1 MTSLK
6 DLHISHGAKMGVR
19 NGVEIPLSYGDTA
32 REIAAARKHIL
43 LTDYSHMGIAEIAGE
58 DAYEVLNTIVGGD
71 VSALRDEQGM
81 YTVMLDEDGKIV
93 TDVYILCDEERFI
106 VVTEWLTGNQLR
118 DLMQAAVDRCK
129 DEFSEIDG
137 VKSLDGERGVL
148 HFEGPYAWELMAGM
162 FGMDVIGLPFHEYM
176 YVGDDEILFRAGK
189 HGEFSYKIIMPT
201 DRLVDVWKQAV
212 EAGKKFDMVVGGLDY
227 QRQVR
232 IENPC
237 WDPAVLAE
245 FSRCPIELQM
255 QWALRYTK
263 DDFVGKAA
271 LEQRLAQ
278 GATRRAVGFELQGE
292 HAAAAVQGD
301 AIYCGDQRIGE
312 VMVCGTV
319 TEDGRHVGRA
329 MLNQAL
335 AYADIGPLRVVT
347 AKGDAQLRTTAIPF
361 LRNFSFMVNPSE
373 HSYVD
378 PAKPK
383 HLLEQVERKKQA
395 MAAAS

>member
-1 MTSLK
+1 MTNLK
-6 DLHISHGAKMGVR
+6 DMHISHGAKMGVR

-43 LTDYSHMGIAEIAGE
+43 LTDYSHMGLAEIAGE

-81 YTVMLDEDGKIV
+81 YTVLLDEEGKII

-106 VVTEWLTGNQLR
+106 VMTEWLKGDELR
-118 DLMQAAVDRCK
+118 DLMQAAVDRYK

-148 HFEGPYAWELMAGM
+148 HFEGPYSWELMAEM
-162 FGMDVIGLPFHEYM
+162 FGMDVVGLPFHEYM
-176 YVGDDEILFRAGK
+176 FVEQDEILFRAGK
-189 HGEFSYKIIMPT
+189 HGEFSYK
-201 DRLVDVWKQAV
+201 LVVPVARFAEVWEQALA
-212 EAGKKFDMVVGGLDY
+212 AGEKYDMVVGGLEY

-237 WDPAVLAE
+237 WDPSALAAY
-245 FSRCPIELQM
+245 SRCPVELQM

-263 DDFVGKAA
+263 DDFIGKSAI
-271 LEQRLAQ
+271 EQRLAQ
-278 GATRRAVGFELQGE
+278 GVTRRAVGFEAHGE
-292 HAAAAVQGD
+292 NAAAAAPGD
-301 AIYCGDQRIGE
+301 AVYFGDKKIGE
-312 VMVCGTV
+312 VMVCGTIA
-319 TEDGRHVGRA
+319 EDGRHVGRA
-329 MLNQAL
+329 MLSEAL
-335 AYADIGPLRVVT
+335 AYADVGPLRLVT
-347 AKGDAQLRTTAIPF
+347 VKGDAELRTTAIPF

-383 HLLEQVERKKQA
+383 HLLEQIERKKQA
-395 MAAAS
+395 QAAAN

>member
-6 DLHISHGAKMGVR
+6 DLHIRHGAKMGVR
-19 NGVEIPLSYGDTA
+19 NGVEVPLSYGDTA
-32 REIAAARKHIL
+32 REIAAARKTIL
-43 LTDYSHMGIAEIAGE
+43 LTDYSHFGISVIEGE

-81 YTVMLDEDGKIV
+81 YTVLLDEAGKII
-93 TDVYILCDEERFI
+93 TDVYILCDEERFF
-106 VVTEWLTGNQLR
+106 VVSEWLTGNQLR
-118 DLMQAAVDRCK
+118 DLMQRAVDRCK

-148 HFEGPYAWELMAGM
+148 HFEGPYAWELMAEM

-189 HGEFSYKIIMPT
+189 HGEFSYKLILPAG
-201 DRLVDVWKQAV
+201 RLAEVWEQAV
-212 EAGKKFDMVVGGLDY
+212 EAGKKYDMVVGGLDY

-237 WDPAVLAE
+237 WDPTILAA
-245 FSRCPIELQM
+245 FSRCPVELQM

-263 DDFVGKAA
+263 DDFTGKGAI
-271 LEQRLAQ
+271 EQRLEQ
-278 GATRRAVGFELQGE
+278 GVSQRAVGFELHGE
-292 HAAAAVQGD
+292 HAACAAQGD
-301 AIYCGDQRIGE
+301 AVYFGEQKIGE
-312 VMVCGTV
+312 VMVCGTI

-329 MLNQAL
+329 MLNEKL
-335 AYADIGPLRVVT
+335 AYADIGPLRLVT
-347 AKGDAQLRTTAIPF
+347 AKGDAELRTAAIPF

-383 HLLEQVERKKQA
+383 HLLEQIERKKKA
-395 MAAAS
+395 LAEAS